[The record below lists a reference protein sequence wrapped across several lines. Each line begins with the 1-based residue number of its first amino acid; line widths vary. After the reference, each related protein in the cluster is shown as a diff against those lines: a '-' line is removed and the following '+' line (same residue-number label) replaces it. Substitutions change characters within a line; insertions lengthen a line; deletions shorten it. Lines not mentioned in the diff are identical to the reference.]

1 MANKR
6 DYYEVL
12 GVEKNASESDIKSAF
27 RKQAKSCHPDLH
39 PGDKDAEARF
49 KELNEAAEVLSDAKK
64 RAQYDQ
70 FGHAAFDP
78 AAGGGGYSGGNPFS
92 GFGGFSDI
100 FETMFG
106 GGFSGRDTTGP
117 VAGNN
122 LKYTLTISF
131 EDAAFGA
138 KREILVPREQNCGS
152 CSGSGA
158 KPGTKPERCTTCG
171 GSGQVRVQQNTMLG
185 SFTTVRPCSACGGTG
200 QIIKEPCLDC
210 HGHGRVKKTSR
221 VVVNIPAG
229 IDDGQTLSLSG
240 EGEAGYRG
248 GPSGDLYVLI
258 RVKPH
263 KLFRRNG
270 ADLFLDLKIS
280 YITAALGGE
289 ITVPTLTGSVKYTV
303 PEGTLPGTTFRMRE
317 QGIQR
322 LRSKEKGDLM
332 VKVEIEVPKR
342 LTDEQKHLLRAFG
355 ETIGDNPAQG
365 EQQRSSAKKSIF
377 DKVKD
382 ALNND

>member
-12 GVEKNASESDIKSAF
+12 GVDKGATESEIKSAF
-27 RKQAKSCHPDLH
+27 RQKAKECHPDLH
-39 PGDKDAEARF
+39 PGDKEAETKF
-49 KELNEAAEVLSDAKK
+49 KELNEAAEVLSDSKK
-64 RAQYDQ
+64 RGQYDQ

-78 AAGGGGYSGGNPFS
+78 ASGGGAGGYENPFS
-92 GFGGFSDI
+92 GFGGFTDI

-106 GGFSGRDTTGP
+106 GGFSGGQRDANAP
-117 VAGNN
+117 AAGRD
-122 LKYTLTISF
+122 LKQTLTISF

-138 KREILVPREQNCGS
+138 KREILVQREQNCSTCG
-152 CSGSGA
+152 GSGA

-185 SFTTVRPCSACGGTG
+185 SFTSVRPCTACRGTG

-210 HGHGRVKKTSR
+210 HGEGRVRKTNR

-229 IDDGQTLSLSG
+229 IDDGQTLSMPG

-248 GPSGDLYVLI
+248 GPNGNLYLVI

-263 KLFRRNG
+263 KLFRRQG
-270 ADLFLDLKIS
+270 ADLYLDLKVS
-280 YITAALGGE
+280 FMTATLGGD
-289 ITVPTLTGSVKYTV
+289 ITVPTLTGSVKYAI
-303 PEGTLPGTTFRMRE
+303 PEGTQPGTTFRMRE

-322 LRSKEKGDLM
+322 LRSTQKGDLL
-332 VKVEIEVPKR
+332 VKVDIDVPKR
-342 LTDEQKHLLRAFG
+342 LSEEQKNLLRAFG
-355 ETIGDNPAQG
+355 ETLGDKPSDP
-365 EQQRSSAKKSIF
+365 QRGNSKKSIF

-382 ALNND
+382 ALNNE

>member
-49 KELNEAAEVLSDAKK
+49 KELNEAAEVLSDPKK

-78 AAGGGGYSGGNPFS
+78 AAGGGGGYSGNPFS

-152 CSGSGA
+152 CGGSGA
-158 KPGTKPERCTTCG
+158 KPGTRPERCTTCG

-248 GPSGDLYVLI
+248 GPSGDLYVLV

-289 ITVPTLTGSVKYTV
+289 ITVPTLTGSVKYSV
-303 PEGTLPGTTFRMRE
+303 PEGTQPGTTFRMRE

-332 VKVEIEVPKR
+332 VKIDIEVPKR
-342 LTDEQKHLLRAFG
+342 LTDDQKHLLRAFAETLG
-355 ETIGDNPAQG
+355 ENPVQG
-365 EQQRSSAKKSIF
+365 EQHRPNPKKSIF

-382 ALNND
+382 ALNNE